1 MEFLSKLLIS
11 AVIYLSVSLNEIVN
25 VKVNLQVTTDV
36 EVISLLLGLGQL
48 NSTLSS
54 IVCQGT

>member
-1 MEFLSKLLIS
+1 MEFLSKWLIS
-11 AVIYLSVSLNEIVN
+11 AVIYLSVSLNEIIN

-36 EVISLLLGLGQL
+36 KVISLLLGLGQL

>member
-48 NSTLSS
+48 NSTLSG